1 MKCFFAFLQHS
12 KMRNYLVLIL
22 NNFETFDVRLF
33 AAAHRVNLEGSLGRE
48 PPSAGVAL
56 ELVSVDFQFVFE
68 RWDLLGSARLHGPL
82 IGQVGREDVV
92 AGGQV
97 DEQLCLG
104 LVDLAA
110 EEALVVVV
118 GEAVGQLLLEVR
130 GGVMS
135 QHVFVARKFRET
147 DVAPEVENKIKS
159 FRILSLRFR

>member
-1 MKCFFAFLQHS
+1 MQ
-12 KMRNYLVLIL
+12 NYLVLIL
-22 NNFETFDVRLF
+22 NNFETFDVRFF
-33 AAAHRVNLEGSLGRE
+33 AAAHRVNLEGPLGRE

-56 ELVSVDFQFVFE
+56 ELVFVDFQFVFK
-68 RWDLLGSARLHGPL
+68 RWDLLSSARLHGPL

-97 DEQLCLG
+97 DEQLGLC

-135 QHVFVARKFRET
+135 QHIFVARKFRET
-147 DVAPEVENKIKS
+147 DVASEVERKKK
-159 FRILSLRFR
+159 L

>member
-1 MKCFFAFLQHS
+1 MKCLFTFLQHS

-22 NNFETFDVRLF
+22 YNFETFDVRFF
-33 AAAHRVNLEGSLGRE
+33 AAAHRVNLEGALGRE

-56 ELVSVDFQFVFE
+56 ELIFVDFQFFFE
-68 RWDLLGSARLHGPL
+68 GRDLLSSARLHGPL
-82 IGQVGREDVV
+82 VGQVGREDIVP
-92 AGGQV
+92 GGQV
-97 DEQLCLG
+97 DEQLGLG

-147 DVAPEVENKIKS
+147 DVASEVERKKS
-159 FRILSLRFR
+159 FRILSLRFS